1 MKLPGRLRTY
11 KPGTLRFMYDFRVPS
26 DHNQAERDIR
36 MMKVK
41 QKVSGA
47 FRTGKGAEIFCRI
60 RSYISTAK
68 KMPVMLFTLSE
79 ELFREIPLCLLLPLS
94 SYVLRK
100 S

>member
-47 FRTGKGAEIFCRI
+47 FRTGKGAEIFCRS

-68 KMPVMLFTLSE
+68 KNACNVIHAIRRAFQGNPVMPITTAE
-79 ELFREIPLCLLLPLS
+79 
-94 SYVLRK
+94 
-100 S
+100 